1 MKTLYLIVVCFLSGF
16 SFAQNATQSILKGN
30 QLYQQSQFELA
41 EAQYRKA
48 LEYDENNEKAKYNL
62 ANALQRQNKFDEAA
76 KILEEL
82 GNSAKDNSIRSAAF
96 YNQGVAYTKMKNLD
110 ASIESY
116 KKALRLNPADK
127 KARENLQKALL
138 QQKKQQ
144 QQNSQQK
151 KSQSNMSQ
159 KEAQQKLDML
169 NQKEK
174 QLHQRKDK
182 QTEGS
187 GGAQDW

>member
-1 MKTLYLIVVCFLSGF
+1 MKWPLLIVLFSLPGF
-16 SFAQNATQSILKGN
+16 AIAQNATQSVLNGN
-30 QLYQQSQFELA
+30 QFYQQSQFDLA

-48 LEYDENNEKAKYNL
+48 LEYDPGNEKAKYNL
-62 ANALQRQNKFDEAA
+62 ANALQRQSKYDEAA
-76 KILEEL
+76 KLLEDL
-82 GNSAKDNSIRSAAF
+82 AGSSKDNSIKSAAY
-96 YNQGVAYTKMKNLD
+96 YNQGVANTKIKNLD

-116 KKALRLNPADK
+116 KKALRLNPNDK
-127 KARENLQKALL
+127 EARENLEKALL
-138 QQKKQQ
+138 QKKTQKSS
-144 QQNSQQK
+144 SQQK

-182 QTEGS
+182 EQQGS
-187 GGAQDW
+187 GQSQDW